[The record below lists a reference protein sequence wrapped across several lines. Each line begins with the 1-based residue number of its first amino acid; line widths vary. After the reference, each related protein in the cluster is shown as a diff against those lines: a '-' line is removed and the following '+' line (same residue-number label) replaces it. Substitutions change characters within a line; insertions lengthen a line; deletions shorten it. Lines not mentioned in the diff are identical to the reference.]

1 MSRISELEF
10 YNDKDVITQIEWLK
24 NNIQADRIDHIQVE
38 QIGDKTSEDYGQTTV
53 KITMENGHEY
63 EGKVTSAILKDVRIQ
78 SGEDF
83 NVMVFELANGET
95 ISTNIPT
102 GSDSYWALIKGKP
115 QSNTAL
121 KAWMDEKAEAVD
133 LTNETRLRVSSDEAL
148 GQRITD
154 LDRDVAGEIER
165 LDGELAGK
173 ADKSALEEETTKRT
187 EVDTGLLQAITDE
200 ETARQSADETLGT
213 AIANKADQSA
223 LEEEKTKRTEADTGL
238 LQEIGT
244 LSTAI
249 TSKADQSALETEIA
263 ARTDYDTGLL
273 QAITAEETARKS
285 ADDGIYGRITEIN
298 KDLDDETTAR
308 EEADALKEDK
318 ANRVRAWQ
326 ATPDDTHYPSE
337 KLTHDAIGTLTSR
350 INESRTSHT
359 TVETGVEQMR
369 VFFDNPDSE
378 NVVKGYTL
386 IFLKVDKYFENST
399 ATYFEANIKLS
410 SNRGIEVDAAD
421 WGTHFKSYN
430 GVGYVAT
437 FSGEGWYLQRED
449 GQPIGTDRLS
459 VTLMIQG
466 KERRL

>member
-1 MSRISELEF
+1 MSRISETEF

-102 GSDSYWALIKGKP
+102 GSDSYWALIKGEP

-121 KAWMDEKAEAVD
+121 KSWMDEKAEAVD
-133 LTNETRLRVSSDEAL
+133 LTNETNLRVRSDEAI

-154 LDRDVAGEIER
+154 LDRDVTGEIER
-165 LDGELAGK
+165 IDGELADK

-187 EVDTGLLQAITDE
+187 EADTGLLQAITDE
-200 ETARQSADETLGT
+200 ETARKSADETL
-213 AIANKADQSA
+213 
-223 LEEEKTKRTEADTGL
+223 E
-238 LQEIGT
+238 
-244 LSTAI
+244 TAI
-249 TSKADQSALETEIA
+249 TGKADQSALETEIA
-263 ARTDYDTGLL
+263 ARTDSDTGLL

-285 ADDGIYGRITEIN
+285 ADDGIYGMIVNVN

-318 ANRVRAWQ
+318 ANKVTTWS
-326 ATPDDTHYPSE
+326 ATLSDDKYPSE
-337 KLTHDAIGTLTSR
+337 KLVSDSLYTYHNQNITPIAVPPGFQFNRFIEFGNGLTNT
-350 INESRTSHT
+350 IEI
-359 TVETGVEQMR
+359 
-369 VFFDNPDSE
+369 VFD
-378 NVVKGYTL
+378 
-386 IFLKVDKYFENST
+386 KVDSLST
-399 ATYFEANIKLS
+399 NFKVGHTDYKPASQADTSVRSAFNGEIGGYVDVNGDIWIWSTFGQSITVVLGGMNATYAVK
-410 SNRGIEVDAAD
+410 RD
-421 WGTHFKSYN
+421 
-430 GVGYVAT
+430 
-437 FSGEGWYLQRED
+437 
-449 GQPIGTDRLS
+449 
-459 VTLMIQG
+459 
-466 KERRL
+466 